1 MQITTSGTNKL
12 AGILEFD
19 ASILDK
25 LLRRHGIRNTWRSIL
40 ATHIKGAKKFQYIL
54 DSKEFKGVKFLDTDV
69 LLGLSIGEVGVLY
82 EYSVA
87 SVNSES
93 RKSNGQFYT
102 PDDVAKFMAGFSK
115 KFPAGMWLDPCSGIG
130 NLSWHL
136 ISLQKDPEEFLKK
149 SLVMSDKDT
158 LALLIAR
165 TLLTI
170 SFQSKSKDL
179 FNQISEN
186 FIEFDFL
193 SVSSKDP
200 DLRQDPNPLLAGIPI
215 HDFVIVNP
223 PYLAT
228 EIDNRFETAK
238 SRDLY
243 AYFLENII
251 KSSKGF
257 ISITPQSF
265 TNAGKFEDLRRLL
278 LSHYANVTIFNFDN
292 VPANIFK
299 GIKFGSKNSNTANSI
314 RAAITVAQPGR
325 GKRQIT
331 SLLRW
336 RSHEREAL
344 FRQAPKQLSSAE
356 LTEEFFPKV
365 SKEYE
370 EVYRQVKGL
379 PQLGDKL
386 SKAPTK
392 YSLHVP
398 SSPRYFISALK
409 VPVKRASQHEIFFST
424 SMDRD
429 AAYLL
434 LNSSFMYWW
443 WRVRDGG
450 MTLSQETI
458 FSLPVP
464 DFEVC
469 PDLVKALRAS
479 ERTSKVYKQNA
490 GAAQENVKH
499 PMELVER
506 LNQIVLP
513 GSADSLIALH
523 QNSDI
528 TPMLLKSSVG

>member
-1 MQITTSGTNKL
+1 M

-19 ASILDK
+19 ASVLDK
-25 LLRRHGIRNTWRSIL
+25 LLRKHGIRNTWRSIL
-40 ATHIKGAKKFQYIL
+40 ATHIKGVKKFEYIL
-54 DSKEFKGVKFLDTDV
+54 DSQEFKAVKFLESDV

-87 SVNSES
+87 RVNSES
-93 RKSNGQFYT
+93 RKSNGQFFT
-102 PDDVAKFMAGFSK
+102 PDDVAIFMAGFSK
-115 KFPAGMWLDPCSGIG
+115 KFPDGVWLDPCSGIG

-136 ISLQKDPEEFLKK
+136 ASLQENPEDFLKSK
-149 SLVMSDKDT
+149 LVLSDRDA

-165 TLLTI
+165 TLLTV
-170 SFQSKSKDL
+170 SFQDKSKNL
-179 FNQISEN
+179 FNQISEK

-193 SVSSKDP
+193 SVSSKGP
-200 DLRQDPNPLLAGIPI
+200 DFKEDINSLLASIPI

-228 EIDNRFETAK
+228 EMDKRFETAK

-243 AYFLENII
+243 AYFMENII
-251 KSSKGF
+251 KTSKGF

-278 LSHYANVTIFNFDN
+278 LGHYTNVKIFNFDN
-292 VPANIFK
+292 VPANVFK
-299 GIKFGSKNSNTANSI
+299 GIKFGSKNTNTANSI
-314 RAAITVAQPGR
+314 RAAITVALPGK

-336 RSHEREAL
+336 RSHEREEL
-344 FRQAPKQLSSAE
+344 FRQAPKHLSSVA

-365 SKEYE
+365 SKDYE
-370 EVYRQVKGL
+370 GVYRQVKDL
-379 PQLGDKL
+379 PRLGDRI

-392 YSLHVP
+392 FSLHVP

-409 VPVKRASQHEIFFST
+409 VPVKRASQHEIFFNNSI
-424 SMDRD
+424 DRD
-429 AAYLL
+429 IAYLL

-458 FSLPVP
+458 HSLPVP
-464 DFEVC
+464 DFELS

-499 PMELVER
+499 PMKLIEK

-513 GSADSLIALH
+513 GSADLLIALH
-523 QNSDI
+523 QNSDV
-528 TPMLLKSSVG
+528 TPKLLKNNVS